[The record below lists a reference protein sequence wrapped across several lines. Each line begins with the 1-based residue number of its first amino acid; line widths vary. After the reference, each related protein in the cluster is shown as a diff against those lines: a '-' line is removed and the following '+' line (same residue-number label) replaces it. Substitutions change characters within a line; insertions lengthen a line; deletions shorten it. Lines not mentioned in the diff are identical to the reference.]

1 MTFPS
6 VIAID
11 GPVASGKTTVGKALA
26 ARLGYRFIDTG
37 MMYRACTL
45 LALRAG
51 IEPDDEV
58 GVGAVANGVTLRF
71 VASSGGD
78 RLLADDEDVT
88 DGLRTPDVQAAVS
101 SVARISEVRTAM
113 VAQQQQMAEDGQ
125 VVMVGRDI
133 GTKVLPNAA
142 KLYLDASVAERVRR
156 RSAEEP
162 SSSTEDVRANVELRD
177 RVDSEREDSPLRA
190 ADDALLVGTDDLDVN
205 GVLERI
211 LGLLG
216 EGLTTG

>member
-1 MTFPS
+1 
-6 VIAID
+6 
-11 GPVASGKTTVGKALA
+11 
-26 ARLGYRFIDTG
+26 
-37 MMYRACTL
+37 
-45 LALRAG
+45 
-51 IEPDDEV
+51 
-58 GVGAVANGVTLRF
+58 
-71 VASSGGD
+71 
-78 RLLADDEDVT
+78 
-88 DGLRTPDVQAAVS
+88 
-101 SVARISEVRTAM
+101 M